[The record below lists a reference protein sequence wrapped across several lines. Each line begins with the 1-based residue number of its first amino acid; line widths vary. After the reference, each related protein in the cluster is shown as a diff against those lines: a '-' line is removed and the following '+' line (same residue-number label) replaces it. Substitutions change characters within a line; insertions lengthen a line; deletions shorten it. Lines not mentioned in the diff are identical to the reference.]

1 MQNGNKLKRADATRI
16 ALIEAAERLIAEKGL
31 ADVSTREILQEAG
44 QRNQSALQYH
54 FGSKKG
60 LISATINERTK
71 QIDRVRQ
78 EMLEKVGDNPSM
90 RQLIEVLIM
99 PLADLMREK
108 AAGANYLNFLSQAIT
123 QPEWEL
129 RRVLEEFNVVG
140 MLKAYELLDAKFE
153 NMSEKERFNSPIRSV
168 RLCHIGAQSLVS
180 GRKTRAIS
188 GGHIEVCYRR
198 LARPGETGLE
208 EVGLAA

>member
-1 MQNGNKLKRADATRI
+1 MNVQNGGKLKRADATRI

-60 LISATINERTK
+60 LISATINERTT
-71 QIDRVRQ
+71 QIDQVRQ
-78 EMLEKVGDNPSM
+78 KMLDDAGDDPSLK
-90 RQLIEVLIM
+90 QLFEVLIV
-99 PLADLMREK
+99 PLGQLMKDK

-123 QPEWEL
+123 QPSWEL

-140 MLKAYELLDAKFE
+140 MLRAYELMDQKFAH
-153 NMSEKERFNSPIRSV
+153 MSDKERLTRQYVLFDFAIMSLKRWCLDENPVRSLDETIRFV
-168 RLCHIGAQSLVS
+168 IDGSL
-180 GRKTRAIS
+180 A
-188 GGHIEVCYRR
+188 
-198 LARPGETGLE
+198 
-208 EVGLAA
+208 LAALD